1 MLRNVGS
8 NWVLVIVTIAAT
20 YILTPLTID
29 ALGEEGYGTWTL
41 ITAITAY
48 IGLLALGVP
57 MACVR
62 FLAQHVAQRDSQALN
77 AMIGSCAVLYLALGG
92 VAILIG
98 AILLP
103 LFELYEIPR
112 TLQGQALV
120 AFAIMIVHV
129 SAGFIGLLPE
139 GILFA
144 HHAFVPRNIV
154 RVGAVLLRLCLTIAV
169 LTFTTSLVLLAL
181 VQVAIL
187 LVDVGTS
194 WLIIRRRHPQVHCNL
209 QGFNLRMVR
218 QIFSFSLYVVLLNAG
233 ARLTFETAP
242 LVIGATLGVASIP
255 FYVVPNSLVVYLL
268 EFVIAIGAVVSPMA
282 TRLATETRRD
292 ELRDMFL
299 KWSKVALSLTIMAGL
314 FLLVLGPRFIGWWID
329 PAYEPMAGPVLQIL
343 MVSGLV
349 FLPVRGVAVPVLMGV
364 GKPKTPAVAGLV
376 AGVAN
381 VGLSLLLVGPF
392 GLAGVALGTAIPNVV
407 LALFV
412 LVMACRELDITLA
425 RYVGYVVPRAA
436 LGALPALALLLW
448 CKTGLQVHTF
458 PGLAAAGFA
467 MTLLFGITWLF
478 YVYRDDPYVDVKTH
492 MVRVRAAWSRA

>member
-20 YILTPLTID
+20 YVLTPLTID

-62 FLAQHVAQRDSQALN
+62 YLAQHVAQRDAQALN
-77 AMIGSCAVLYLALGG
+77 AMIGSCAVLYLVLGG
-92 VAILIG
+92 MAILIG

-103 LFELYEIPR
+103 LFGLYEIPR

-120 AFAIMIVHV
+120 AFGVMVFHV

-144 HHAFVPRNIV
+144 HHAFVRRNVV
-154 RVGAVLLRLCLTIAV
+154 RVSGVILRLTLTVIV
-169 LTFTTSLVLLAL
+169 LTFTTSLILLAL
-181 VQVAIL
+181 VQVVCLAF
-187 LVDVGTS
+187 DVGTS
-194 WLIIRRRHPQVHCNL
+194 WLIIRRRYPHIHFNL
-209 QGFNLRMVR
+209 SGFNVPMVR
-218 QIFSFSLYVVLLNAG
+218 QIFSFSIYVVLLNAG

-242 LVIGATLGVASIP
+242 LVIGATLGVALIP
-255 FYVVPNSLVVYLL
+255 FYVVPNSLIVYLL

-282 TRLATETRRD
+282 TTLSTEARRE
-292 ELRDMFL
+292 ELREMFL

-314 FLLVLGPRFIGWWID
+314 FLLILGPRFIGWWID
-329 PAYEPMAGPVLQIL
+329 PSYEPLAGPVLQIL
-343 MVSGLV
+343 MLSGLV

-364 GKPKTPAVAGLV
+364 GKPKAPAVAGIV

-381 VGLSLLLVGPF
+381 VGLSVLLVGPF
-392 GLAGVALGTAIPNVV
+392 GLAGVALGAAIPNFV

-412 LVMACRELDITLA
+412 LAMACRELDVTLA

-436 LGALPALALLLW
+436 LGALPVLGLLLW
-448 CKTGLQVHTF
+448 FKTGLQVHSF
-458 PGLAAAGFA
+458 PGLVAAGSA
-467 MTLLFGITWLF
+467 MMLLFGITWLS
-478 YVYRDDPYVDVKTH
+478 YVYRDDPYVNLKTH
-492 MVRVRAAWSRA
+492 LIRVRAAWSRA